1 MLHGEQKILSI
12 QIIFCFFGLGMLIGC
27 SPISPGKASKD
38 STPFEIYKQSFVR
51 FGGHSNEPNVN
62 ALETL
67 TLEKA
72 VAESLSA
79 SPELEQMQ
87 RRIEAASQ
95 QIHQAEAAYYPRLAL
110 SQDYNVTDNPVYA
123 MMHIINQR
131 RLDPRTNFNNPGRQQ
146 NFGTQIRSDMML
158 LDAGGRSANRRAA
171 QYQQQSYDS
180 QWRSAR
186 NQLVGTVT
194 QTYYRWL
201 QARQFTRVAELALD
215 QAHTNEKLGQARVEA
230 EAALTSELMRL
241 KTRTA
246 EAKGNLVSAR
256 IGARRLQAALE
267 RLLVREITPVEIP
280 DPNLSLSTPIFTAPE
295 STEDAMIEQALQ
307 QRPELEA
314 TAYLGKAARA
324 RIRAAKSE
332 SWPKLGVFAQYQF
345 DSEKFD
351 QFEDSWMFGAQA
363 GWNVFQGGLTR
374 AKILE
379 AQAQLREME
388 SRGVQLTLDIA
399 LEVTQAS
406 LAVEEAM
413 EKIEVARQRR
423 RWAQSALEETRK
435 LYQEQV
441 VTVEALLQTELE
453 WNRAETAYTAAVFDG
468 RIAHALLRQAL
479 GDFADRMEIRNE
491 SDK

>member
-1 MLHGEQKILSI
+1 MLHGEQKFISI
-12 QIIFCFFGLGMLIGC
+12 QIVISFISLGMLIGC
-27 SPISPGKASKD
+27 SPIAPGKSPKD
-38 STPFEIYKQSFVR
+38 STSLEIYKQSFVR
-51 FGGHSNEPNVN
+51 FGGHSDESNVK
-62 ALETL
+62 ALEIL
-67 TLEKA
+67 TLERA
-72 VAESLSA
+72 ISESLSA

-87 RRIEAASQ
+87 RRIEASVQ
-95 QIHQAEAAYYPRLAL
+95 QILQAESAYYPQLVL
-110 SQDYNVTDNPVYA
+110 SQDFHATDNPVYA
-123 MMHIINQR
+123 MMHIINQQ
-131 RLDPRTNFNNPGRQQ
+131 RLDPRTNFNDPGWLH

-158 LDAGGRSANRRAA
+158 LDAGGRSANRQAA

-201 QARQFTRVAELALD
+201 QARQFTRVAEMALD
-215 QAHTNEKLGQARVEA
+215 QAQTNEKLGQARVEA

-246 EAKGNLVSAR
+246 ESKGNLVSAR
-256 IGARRLQAALE
+256 IGTRRLQAALE
-267 RLLVREITPVEIP
+267 RLLVREIAPTEIP
-280 DPNLSLSTPIFTAPE
+280 DPNLSLSSPLFSEPK
-295 STEDAMIEQALQ
+295 STKDALIEQALQ

-314 TAYLGKAARA
+314 TAYLVKAARA

-374 AKILE
+374 AKVLE

-388 SRGVQLTLDIA
+388 SRGVQLALDIA

-435 LYQEQV
+435 LYQEEV

-491 SDK
+491 SDQ

>member
-1 MLHGEQKILSI
+1 MLQGEQKFISILMAICVSSV
-12 QIIFCFFGLGMLIGC
+12 GMLIGC
-27 SPISPGKASKD
+27 SPIAPGNSSKG
-38 STPFEIYKQSFVR
+38 STSLEIYKQSFTR
-51 FGGHSNEPNVN
+51 SSRHSVEPNIK
-62 ALETL
+62 ALEIL
-67 TLEKA
+67 TLERA
-72 VAESLSA
+72 IAESLSA
-79 SPELEQMQ
+79 SSHLEQMQ
-87 RRIEAASQ
+87 RRIEAAAQ
-95 QIHQAEAAYYPRLAL
+95 QIRQAEAAYYPRLVL
-110 SQDYNVTDNPVYA
+110 SQDFNATDNPVYA

-131 RLDPRTNFNNPGRQQ
+131 RLDPRTNFNDPGWQQ

-158 LDAGGRSANRRAA
+158 LDAGGRSANRQAA

-180 QWRSAR
+180 QWRSVR

-201 QARQFTRVAELALD
+201 QARQFTRVAEKALD
-215 QAHTNEKLGQARVEA
+215 QAHTNEKLGQVRVEA
-230 EAALTSELMRL
+230 EAALTSEWMRL

-246 EAKGNLVSAR
+246 EAKGNLVSAG

-267 RLLVREITPVEIP
+267 RLLVREIAPVEIP
-280 DPNLSLSTPIFTAPE
+280 DPNLNLPPPQFSGPE
-295 STEDAMIEQALQ
+295 STQDALIEQALQ

-314 TAYLGKAARA
+314 TGYLVKAARA

-345 DSEKFD
+345 DSETLD

-363 GWNVFQGGLTR
+363 GWTVFQGGLTR

-388 SRGVQLTLDIA
+388 GRGVQLALDIA

-423 RWAQSALEETRK
+423 RWAQSALEEIRK

-491 SDK
+491 SDQ